1 MKKIKRRTQRN
12 ILIGICAGAVLLAAV
27 LLIQGIR
34 RITADRADT
43 SEGVEY
49 IKNVES
55 EDVAAVEEKISR
67 LESQEGADTAEKSIK
82 ERFSN
87 AVVLGDSIAAGF
99 SEYDILNAS
108 SVIAESDAR
117 LGHPESLIERAK
129 AMSPQIL
136 FLSLD
141 IRDVTAEDGGI
152 DAFTEQYGTF
162 LDTLQEELPNAH
174 IFVNSIFPVQE
185 KALESEPELG
195 QTEQYNNALEEL
207 CDSRRVGFIDN
218 TDIVEDQY
226 YEEDGIHFQ
235 MSFYTVWAEHMA
247 EVAAL

>member
-1 MKKIKRRTQRN
+1 MKKMKRRTQRN

-49 IKNVES
+49 IKNAES

-136 FLSLD
+136 FLSLG
-141 IRDVTAEDGGI
+141 IRDVTAEDGGSMRLQNS
-152 DAFTEQYGTF
+152 TEHFWIRFRRTPERTYF
-162 LDTLQEELPNAH
+162 CEFH
-174 IFVNSIFPVQE
+174 FPRPG
-185 KALESEPELG
+185 KSAG
-195 QTEQYNNALEEL
+195 KRTGAW
-207 CDSRRVGFIDN
+207 
-218 TDIVEDQY
+218 TDGAV
-226 YEEDGIHFQ
+226 
-235 MSFYTVWAEHMA
+235 
-247 EVAAL
+247 

>member
-1 MKKIKRRTQRN
+1 
-12 ILIGICAGAVLLAAV
+12 
-27 LLIQGIR
+27 
-34 RITADRADT
+34 
-43 SEGVEY
+43 
-49 IKNVES
+49 
-55 EDVAAVEEKISR
+55 
-67 LESQEGADTAEKSIK
+67 
-82 ERFSN
+82 
-87 AVVLGDSIAAGF
+87 
-99 SEYDILNAS
+99 
-108 SVIAESDAR
+108 
-117 LGHPESLIERAK
+117 
-129 AMSPQIL
+129 MSPQIL
-136 FLSLD
+136 FLSLG

-152 DAFTEQYGTF
+152 DAFTEQYGIF

>member
-1 MKKIKRRTQRN
+1 MKKMKRRTQRN

-49 IKNVES
+49 IKNAES

-117 LGHPESLIERAK
+117 LGHPETLIERAK

-136 FLSLD
+136 FLSLG
-141 IRDVTAEDGGI
+141 IRDVTAEDEGI
-152 DAFTEQYGTF
+152 EAFTEQYGTF
-162 LDTLQEELPNAH
+162 
-174 IFVNSIFPVQE
+174 
-185 KALESEPELG
+185 
-195 QTEQYNNALEEL
+195 
-207 CDSRRVGFIDN
+207 
-218 TDIVEDQY
+218 
-226 YEEDGIHFQ
+226 
-235 MSFYTVWAEHMA
+235 
-247 EVAAL
+247 